1 METKRAGRSKGAGS
15 IVERSKGRFR
25 IRYYDRPDSNGIQ
38 KQFSE
43 TVLGNNKKAESVL
56 RDRMQAIE
64 TGVFIPKHKE
74 TVAEFLHRWLDT
86 YAATNTTPR
95 TQQGY
100 RGNINCYILP
110 DLGNISLQSLESRH
124 IQGLYAQMLGRGLS
138 PTSVV
143 QVHRIIRQ
151 ALSHAVKWGV
161 LGRNVADAVTPPRI
175 QRKELDMWD
184 TETIWR
190 FLDATR
196 GNKFGEFYQMALL
209 TGMRRSEL
217 CGLKWDSVDLANGRL
232 SVVRTLQR
240 LTGEGLVE
248 GQPKTARSRR
258 LIALSPDAV
267 EVLHGIRGKQMESQL
282 KYGEVWEN
290 TGYVFTQADGSPV
303 DPDMISKDFP
313 KVLRNAGLPKMTLHG
328 LRHAHASILL
338 KEGINPKI
346 VSERLGHS
354 TIATTMDV
362 YSHIMPGLQEA
373 AALALDAGLA
383 RPR

>member
-1 METKRAGRSKGAGS
+1 MSKTRNKGAGS

-25 IRYYDRPDSNGIQ
+25 IRYYAKPDASGQ
-38 KQFSE
+38 RKQINE
-43 TVLGNNKKAESVL
+43 TVVGTQKKAESVL
-56 RDRMQAIE
+56 RERMQAIE

-74 TVAEFLHRWLDT
+74 TVAEFLDRWLST

-100 RGNINCYILP
+100 RGNINCYIVP
-110 DLGNISLQSLESRH
+110 DLGNIPLQSLAARH
-124 IQGLYAQMLGRGLS
+124 IQGLYAQMIDRGLS
-138 PTSVV
+138 ATSVV

-161 LGRNVADAVTPPRI
+161 LGRNVADATTPPRI

-196 GNKFGEFYQMALL
+196 GSKFGEFYQMALL

-217 CGLKWDSVDLANGRL
+217 CGLQWDSVDLSNGRL

-248 GQPKTARSRR
+248 GQPKTQRSRR
-258 LIALSPDAV
+258 MIALSPDAV

-313 KVLRNAGLPKMTLHG
+313 KIIRSAGLPKMTLHG

-338 KEGINPKI
+338 KEGINPKV

-383 RPR
+383 RPS

>member
-1 METKRAGRSKGAGS
+1 
-15 IVERSKGRFR
+15 
-25 IRYYDRPDSNGIQ
+25 
-38 KQFSE
+38 
-43 TVLGNNKKAESVL
+43 
-56 RDRMQAIE
+56 
-64 TGVFIPKHKE
+64 
-74 TVAEFLHRWLDT
+74 
-86 YAATNTTPR
+86 
-95 TQQGY
+95 
-100 RGNINCYILP
+100 
-110 DLGNISLQSLESRH
+110 
-124 IQGLYAQMLGRGLS
+124 
-138 PTSVV
+138 
-143 QVHRIIRQ
+143 
-151 ALSHAVKWGV
+151 
-161 LGRNVADAVTPPRI
+161 
-175 QRKELDMWD
+175 MWD